1 MSESRAWL
9 DKAMCYG
16 RNPRL
21 YETDGYRNSRV
32 LKSDRAER
40 ARNLC
45 AGCPVIREC
54 AAEAIEPIAVAT
66 IRAGV
71 WIDATVLGRDRKA
84 VKAQLQAVA
93 LGRSVVSHGD

>member
-1 MSESRAWL
+1 MRDNRAWL
-9 DKAMCYG
+9 DRAICNG

-32 LKSDRAER
+32 LKSERAER

-71 WIDATVLGRDRKA
+71 WIDAIVLGRDRRA

-93 LGRSVVSHGD
+93 LARPVPSGD

>member
-1 MSESRAWL
+1 MRDTRAWMDRAL
-9 DKAMCYG
+9 CAG

-21 YETDGYRNSRV
+21 YETDGYRNNRV
-32 LKSDRAER
+32 MKSDRVER

-45 AGCPVIREC
+45 AGCPVVQEC
-54 AAEAIEPIAVAT
+54 AADALEPLAVAT

-71 WIDATVLGRDRKA
+71 WIDAVVLGRNRKA

-93 LGRSVVSHGD
+93 LGVPVVAHGA